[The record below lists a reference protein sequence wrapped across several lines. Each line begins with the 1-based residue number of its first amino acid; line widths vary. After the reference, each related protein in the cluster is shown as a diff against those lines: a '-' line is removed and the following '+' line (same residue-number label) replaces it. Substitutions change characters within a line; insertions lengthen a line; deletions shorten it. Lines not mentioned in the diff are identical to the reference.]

1 MSAFIFVLPGRV
13 AAQDLTV
20 VQKVSSDKNPPMVV
34 TSYLSADKIRWAS
47 AEGNEI
53 LAESAGGKFTIIDHK
68 KKEYSVITLQD
79 LDAAATAMQAQMK
92 EMDEKMK
99 NMPPAVREKMAGMM
113 GGASVDVQKG
123 AGSRTIA
130 GYSCEN
136 WVVTMGTFSR
146 TESCVTKDVVLP
158 AKAWEGFQ
166 AFGNRMRAMAGP
178 MSKMIDQMQ
187 EKMKPMSGLALAST
201 TTTTVL
207 GRSNTTSTE
216 VTEIKKGPVPASA
229 WELPAGYKQTES
241 PMARLGKR
249 K

>member
-1 MSAFIFVLPGRV
+1 
-13 AAQDLTV
+13 
-20 VQKVSSDKNPPMVV
+20 
-34 TSYLSADKIRWAS
+34 
-47 AEGNEI
+47 
-53 LAESAGGKFTIIDHK
+53 
-68 KKEYSVITLQD
+68 
-79 LDAAATAMQAQMK
+79 
-92 EMDEKMK
+92 MK

-113 GGASVDVQKG
+113 GGAAASVDVQKG

-158 AKAWEGFQ
+158 GKAWEGFQ
-166 AFGNRMRAMAGP
+166 AFANRMRAMAGP

-187 EKMKPMSGLALAST
+187 EKMKPMNGLALAST
-201 TTTTVL
+201 TTTSFM
-207 GRSNTTSTE
+207 GRSNTTTTE

-249 K
+249 H